1 MEYHHHHLFRSK
13 HFTHMQLQQ
22 CQPRRA
28 GQQGSHEAL
37 ITAHSLEAKV

>member
-1 MEYHHHHLFRSK
+1 
-13 HFTHMQLQQ
+13 MQLQR

-37 ITAHSLEAKV
+37 ITAIVDELKC

>member
-1 MEYHHHHLFRSK
+1 
-13 HFTHMQLQQ
+13 MQLQQ

-37 ITAHSLEAKV
+37 ITARSLKAKA